1 MKFKEIF
8 EDEKIAKYGFELSQD
23 YVMLR
28 ELGIN
33 MKNLIYLASLLAFS
47 IIFCS
52 CSLHRQFTIKGK
64 TRIVTVDTTIINHNG
79 SVKIQTKR

>member
-1 MKFKEIF
+1 
-8 EDEKIAKYGFELSQD
+8 
-23 YVMLR
+23 
-28 ELGIN
+28 
-33 MKNLIYLASLLAFS
+33 MKNLIIYFALLLAAC

-79 SVKIQTKR
+79 NVKIQTKR

>member
-1 MKFKEIF
+1 
-8 EDEKIAKYGFELSQD
+8 
-23 YVMLR
+23 
-28 ELGIN
+28 

-52 CSLHRQFTIKGK
+52 CSIHRQYTIKGK

>member
-1 MKFKEIF
+1 
-8 EDEKIAKYGFELSQD
+8 
-23 YVMLR
+23 
-28 ELGIN
+28 
-33 MKNLIYLASLLAFS
+33 MKNLMYLVSLLYIGFLLAVS